1 MASGS
6 AWREPAYWPGGAR
19 HGGDASPVCGFH
31 VERGKACPDTAVR
44 GGRREGVFQAAGNR
58 KGLSTVAGC
67 AGGPVRSSDDASVM
81 EAERRG
87 RVVRGCVRSIN
98 RAGVR
103 KESCGRVEVV
113 RQTV

>member
-44 GGRREGVFQAAGNR
+44 VGWREGVFQAAGNR
-58 KGLSTVAGC
+58 KGLSTVAGR
-67 AGGPVRSSDDASVM
+67 AGGPVRSSDETSVM
-81 EAERRG
+81 GAERRD

-98 RAGVR
+98 RAVAW
-103 KESCGRVEVV
+103 KESHERVEVV
-113 RQTV
+113 RKTV